1 MTGVR
6 LLVEV
11 ARRNRFGLALLALAF
26 SVIYVAWTV
35 TLITLMSGV
44 WPRQADV
51 WRPLWL
57 SAAAWTAEVPWPA
70 RLGAFVDDPVLSI
83 YGESELKTWTYS
95 IALHQLAEI
104 LPYSAAAALLFLV
117 LREVRGRSRAP
128 RAGGLSAG
136 WGAYAG
142 ASSVGAATAAGSVG
156 ACCGAAPVPLVL
168 LWFGAGGTAAGLAE
182 ALSDPYS
189 LLGHAL
195 WAAGI
200 VALLAVSVFVAR
212 RAERA
217 LPAAQAVSEPAR
229 ERAAA
234 TSG

>member
-6 LLVEV
+6 LLLHV
-11 ARRNRFGLALLALAF
+11 ARTNRLGLAVLSLGF

-44 WPRQADV
+44 WPRQAEV

-70 RLGAFVDDPVLSI
+70 RLEAFVDDPVLSI
-83 YGESELKTWTYS
+83 YGETELKTWTYS
-95 IALHQLAEI
+95 ISLHQLAEI
-104 LPYSAAAALLFLV
+104 LPYSAAAALLFLA
-117 LREVRGRSRAP
+117 LREVRRRSLAP
-128 RAGGLSAG
+128 GAGGFSAG

-168 LWFGAGGTAAGLAE
+168 VWFGIGGTATGLAE
-182 ALSDPYS
+182 ALTDPYS
-189 LLGHAL
+189 VLGHAL

-200 VALLAVSVFVAR
+200 LVLLAVAVFVAH
-212 RAERA
+212 RA
-217 LPAAQAVSEPAR
+217 
-229 ERAAA
+229 
-234 TSG
+234 SG